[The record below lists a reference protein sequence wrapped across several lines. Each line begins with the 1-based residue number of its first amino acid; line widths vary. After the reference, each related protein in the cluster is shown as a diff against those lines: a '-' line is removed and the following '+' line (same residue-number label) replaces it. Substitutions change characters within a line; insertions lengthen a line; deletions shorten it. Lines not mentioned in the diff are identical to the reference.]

1 MKQKR
6 KFIDYFD
13 SVLEKNK
20 NDELIVYKKSSI
32 DPCVQIEVI
41 TVG

>member
-13 SVLEKNK
+13 SVFEKNK
-20 NDELIVYKKSSI
+20 KSELIVYKKS
-32 DPCVQIEVI
+32 
-41 TVG
+41 